1 MPHPCGTRKHF
12 LNVSHY
18 STHIKCGLKE
28 RIMSE
33 PIESILAKHN
43 RKQDELIPVL
53 QDVQKEYGYISPE
66 SVKRVSRYLR
76 ITENQIYGVS
86 SFYAQ
91 FRFSE
96 PGRHA
101 VKVCL
106 GTACHV
112 RGGATLLEMLER
124 GLGISC
130 GETTPDKRFD
140 LERVACL
147 GCCALSPVVQID
159 KEIYSRVTVNK
170 LTEQLKDYE

>member
-1 MPHPCGTRKHF
+1 MPEK
-12 LNVSHY
+12 
-18 STHIKCGLKE
+18 
-28 RIMSE
+28 
-33 PIESILAKHN
+33 IESILQKYS
-43 RKQDELIPVL
+43 RGQDDLIPIL
-53 QDVQKEYGYISPE
+53 QGVQKEFGYVSLE
-66 SVKRVSRYLR
+66 SVKKISRYLR

-91 FRFSE
+91 FRFTP
-96 PGRHA
+96 PGRHSIKA
-101 VKVCL
+101 CL

-159 KEIYSRVTVNK
+159 KDIYSRMTVNK
-170 LTEQLKDYE
+170 LTELLKEYE

>member
-1 MPHPCGTRKHF
+1 MPETIEKIFKKHGRT
-12 LNVSHY
+12 S
-18 STHIKCGLKE
+18 
-28 RIMSE
+28 
-33 PIESILAKHN
+33 
-43 RKQDELIPVL
+43 DELIPIL
-53 QDVQKEYGYISPE
+53 QDVQREYGYISPE
-66 SVKRVSRYLR
+66 SVKRISRYLKVS
-76 ITENQIYGVS
+76 ENQIYGVS

-91 FRFSE
+91 FRFTE
-96 PGRHA
+96 PGRHG

-130 GETTPDKRFD
+130 GQTTEDKRYD

-159 KEIYSRVTVNK
+159 RDIYSRMTVNR
-170 LTEQLKDYE
+170 LTELLKEYE

>member
-1 MPHPCGTRKHF
+1 MGEITMPETIEKIFKKHGRT
-12 LNVSHY
+12 S
-18 STHIKCGLKE
+18 
-28 RIMSE
+28 
-33 PIESILAKHN
+33 
-43 RKQDELIPVL
+43 DELIPIL
-53 QDVQKEYGYISPE
+53 QDVQREYGYISPE
-66 SVKRVSRYLR
+66 SVKRISRYLKVS
-76 ITENQIYGVS
+76 ENQIYGVS

-91 FRFSE
+91 FRFTE
-96 PGRHA
+96 PGRHG

-130 GETTPDKRFD
+130 GQTTEDKRYD

-159 KEIYSRVTVNK
+159 RDIYSRMTVNR
-170 LTEQLKDYE
+170 LTELLKEYE